1 MDEIIRT
8 LPILAVAILMN
19 IGAGLYY
26 NIRNQDLLVYLSFD
40 MKKLVNGV
48 IKALIICGMFVGTA
62 YCFDS
67 TDLSSIGVTPQ
78 FIMNSAIVIYV
89 SKSVISLGKIL
100 GVDTEHKKE

>member
-26 NIRNQDLLVYLSFD
+26 NIGTKDLSFD

-62 YCFDS
+62 YCS

>member
-1 MDEIIRT
+1 MNEIINL
-8 LPILAVAILMN
+8 LPILTVAILMN

-26 NIRNQDLLVYLSFD
+26 NIGTKDLTFD
-40 MKKLVNGV
+40 MKKLVNGI
-48 IKALIICGMFVGTA
+48 IKAFIICGMFVGTA

-78 FIMNSAIVIYV
+78 IIMNSAIVLYV

-100 GVDTEHKKE
+100 GVEVHKKE

>member
-1 MDEIIRT
+1 MDEIIKS

-26 NIRNQDLLVYLSFD
+26 NIGTKDLSFD
-40 MKKLVNGV
+40 AKKLINGV
-48 IKALIICGMFVGTA
+48 IKAIIICGMFVGTA

-78 FIMNSAIVIYV
+78 IIMNSAIVLYV
-89 SKSVISLGKIL
+89 GKSLISLGKIL
-100 GVDTEHKKE
+100 GVEVHNKE

>member
-1 MDEIIRT
+1 MAEIIRT

-26 NIRNQDLLVYLSFD
+26 NIGTKELDFD
-40 MKKLVNGV
+40 KMKLINGV
-48 IKALIICGMFVGTA
+48 VKAFIICCMFVGTA

-89 SKSVISLGKIL
+89 GKSVISLGKIL
-100 GVDTEHKKE
+100 GVDLEHKKE